1 MKCDFWRL
9 KVHLKFGS
17 IIMIVWILYQ
27 IIIIAW
33 CAGQLFWFLVLKTIK
48 KFSLSSLFISRKFS
62 WCLDSWAWRIVITFV
77 VIFANVTVKCRGYG
91 WLKERQ
97 GWLFR
102 EVAVIFLSTSLLFFI
117 KIMCTTS
124 KRDVGLAMSLK
135 YLSLKGY
142 KILMEVWCSDGE
154 GFFFFFFFLKNTYN
168 HTSHMFRC
176 NWSIPAR
183 QFCWTFYLC
192 NRGLAFNLN
201 WLCRKAKGSLRVLIP
216 ACSQVIGSF
225 CSCIFV
231 FSCFYFFYVHVQGFW
246 WILPLHKIT
255 EKIEP

>member
-17 IIMIVWILYQ
+17 IIMIVLVLYQ

-62 WCLDSWAWRIVITFV
+62 WCLDSRAWRIVITFV

-91 WLKERQ
+91 RLKERQ
-97 GWLFR
+97 EWLFR

-124 KRDVGLAMSLK
+124 KRDVGLAGSLK

-154 GFFFFFFFLKNTYN
+154 GFFFFFFLFFKEHIQPLKPYVSMQLEYSCSSILLNFL
-168 HTSHMFRC
+168 
-176 NWSIPAR
+176 
-183 QFCWTFYLC
+183 
-192 NRGLAFNLN
+192 
-201 WLCRKAKGSLRVLIP
+201 SLQ
-216 ACSQVIGSF
+216 SWIGF
-225 CSCIFV
+225 
-231 FSCFYFFYVHVQGFW
+231 Q
-246 WILPLHKIT
+246 LELT
-255 EKIEP
+255 L